1 MHLTSNREYLIAGS
15 AETLQ
20 LDPPGGLQQVASSTL
35 AGITGT
41 KAQLKK
47 GARTLMARV
56 PQVTRTITQTPVK
69 LLVVNKD
76 SKETEIV
83 EVELPRTYKDEEAV
97 KRFIER
103 NGILPEHQ
111 ILSFVEEV
119 GEPIHTRYAMTEER
133 FARLAVVIGDD
144 ENLTPEQEKA
154 HVEASKQ
161 SA

>member
-1 MHLTSNREYLIAGS
+1 
-15 AETLQ
+15 
-20 LDPPGGLQQVASSTL
+20 
-35 AGITGT
+35 
-41 KAQLKK
+41 
-47 GARTLMARV
+47 MARV

-83 EVELPRTYKDEEAV
+83 EALLPRTYKDEVAV

-103 NGILPEHQ
+103 NSILPEHQ

-119 GEPIHTRYAMTEER
+119 GEPIHIRYAMTEQR
-133 FARLAVVIGDD
+133 FAELAVVIGEG
-144 ENLTPEQEKA
+144 ENLTPEQEQA